1 MLCSTINFYKAA
13 LFCRTVF
20 LSNTTQIYSLVLLT
34 KSRKNCVY
42 NLNPSGACQSC
53 FMKSGFLFQFVWN
66 EFGQHCMVCVGVSG
80 GHGQLQKL
88 TSGGSGQV
96 CLFDGKHIAH
106 FSPFQQINPGGAI
119 QTCLYVKSFKNIA
132 FAACPAN

>member
-1 MLCSTINFYKAA
+1 MAVHNNVWFKCFARLLIFIRRRCCVGPF
-13 LFCRTVF
+13 F
-20 LSNTTQIYSLVLLT
+20 LSNTTQISSLALLI

-53 FMKSGFLFQFVWN
+53 FMKSEFLFQFVWN

-88 TSGGSGQV
+88 TSGGS
-96 CLFDGKHIAH
+96 
-106 FSPFQQINPGGAI
+106 
-119 QTCLYVKSFKNIA
+119 
-132 FAACPAN
+132 